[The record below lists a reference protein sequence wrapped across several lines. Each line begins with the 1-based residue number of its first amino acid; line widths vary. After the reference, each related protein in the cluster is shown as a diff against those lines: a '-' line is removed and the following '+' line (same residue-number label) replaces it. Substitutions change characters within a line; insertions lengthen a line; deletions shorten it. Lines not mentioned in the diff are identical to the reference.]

1 MFDAKIQ
8 NFMIKDPLI
17 VSVTDDLARI
27 GNRMAETGKDVA
39 IVMDKDQ
46 IKGLVSVQDIV
57 NATKKHVLKK
67 LSFEKIPKNIRTI
80 HVQELL
86 QNRHANEFMEA
97 CELEGYNVAVALG
110 ENDSLVDAFKVMSNS
125 GADHIVV
132 ICPDGSLGTLSAHD
146 IIQVYKEF
154 AYS

>member
-1 MFDAKIQ
+1 MFDVKIQ

-17 VSVTDDLARI
+17 VSVTDDLAHI
-27 GNRMAETGKDVA
+27 GNRMAE
-39 IVMDKDQ
+39 
-46 IKGLVSVQDIV
+46 
-57 NATKKHVLKK
+57 
-67 LSFEKIPKNIRTI
+67 IPKNIRTI